1 VLPRRGIEGLA
12 PQEQEVAMGQRC
24 EPSLDELFADLAVRQ
39 LMASDGVS
47 EAGLRALLGTV
58 RRPTRKPPR
67 DSVPGVA
74 ECCFPGL

>member
-1 VLPRRGIEGLA
+1 
-12 PQEQEVAMGQRC
+12 MGQRC

-47 EAGLRALLGTV
+47 EAALRALLGTV